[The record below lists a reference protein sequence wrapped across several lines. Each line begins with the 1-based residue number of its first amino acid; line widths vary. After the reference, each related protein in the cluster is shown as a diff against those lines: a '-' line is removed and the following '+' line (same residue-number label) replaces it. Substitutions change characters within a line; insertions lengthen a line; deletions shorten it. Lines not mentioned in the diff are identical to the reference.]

1 MFIIITKDTAP
12 PVEQVKTHL
21 TLRVTLL
28 NGISQS
34 MIALGVMMPL
44 FIISFIG
51 NKRFNKLG

>member
-1 MFIIITKDTAP
+1 MFIIITKDMAP